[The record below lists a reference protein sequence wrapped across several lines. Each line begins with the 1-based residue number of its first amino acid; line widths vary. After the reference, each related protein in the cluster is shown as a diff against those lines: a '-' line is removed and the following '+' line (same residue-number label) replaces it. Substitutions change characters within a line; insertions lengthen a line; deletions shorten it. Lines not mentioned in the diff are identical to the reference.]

1 MCMDLLER
9 RLQSSGNF
17 VQLLSVTGKTSV
29 AERPLIMFHEN
40 HGKIVGLFFYK
51 NRCFKIPVLARFGGR
66 FEVIRASR
74 LVVGLWRWA
83 DFGAISWQGG
93 PYGFSMAS
101 KITCF

>member
-40 HGKIVGLFFYK
+40 HGKIVGLFFFLQK
-51 NRCFKIPVLARFGGR
+51 PVLQNPRFRSFRR
-66 FEVIRASR
+66 F
-74 LVVGLWRWA
+74 
-83 DFGAISWQGG
+83 F
-93 PYGFSMAS
+93 
-101 KITCF
+101 

>member
-40 HGKIVGLFFYK
+40 HGKIVGLFFLQK
-51 NRCFKIPVLARFGGR
+51 PVLQNPRFRSFRR
-66 FEVIRASR
+66 F
-74 LVVGLWRWA
+74 
-83 DFGAISWQGG
+83 F
-93 PYGFSMAS
+93 
-101 KITCF
+101 

>member
-51 NRCFKIPVLARFGGR
+51 NRCFKIPVLDRFGGR

-93 PYGFSMAS
+93 PYGFSGAEIPS
-101 KITCF
+101 CF

>member
-40 HGKIVGLFFYK
+40 QGKIVSLFFTK
-51 NRCFKIPVLARFGGR
+51 TG
-66 FEVIRASR
+66 
-74 LVVGLWRWA
+74 
-83 DFGAISWQGG
+83 
-93 PYGFSMAS
+93 AS
-101 KITCF
+101 KSPF